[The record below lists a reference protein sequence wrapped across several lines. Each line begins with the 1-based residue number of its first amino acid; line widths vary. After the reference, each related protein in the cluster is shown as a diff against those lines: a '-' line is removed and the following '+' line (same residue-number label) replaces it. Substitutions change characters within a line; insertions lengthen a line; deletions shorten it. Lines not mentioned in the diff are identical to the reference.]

1 LVQRRHAV
9 SGPRRQLADDFGTH
23 LEDMK
28 MRTNLPVTN
37 VEFQLDNDA
46 MIVSKTDPK
55 GKLAYFNK
63 QFVDASGFSE
73 AELMGQPH
81 NIVRHPDM
89 PPEAFDDLWTTIK
102 AGMPWAGAVKNR
114 RKNGDFYWVR
124 ASATPIWENGQ
135 IAGYMS
141 IRTKLPAAQRAE
153 AEHVYGLIRAR
164 KAQQYTVTAGH
175 IRRRSLA
182 DSMLR
187 RFKMTIGRK
196 IYGLIGLSF
205 IGVIGIALLDSRE
218 LASSLVQQKQI
229 ELRHMTEL
237 AVGVVKEE
245 YATVQSGGVAV
256 ADAQKRALARVAAMR
271 YGNDDYF
278 WVNDMQPRMV
288 MHPIKTEM
296 NGKDISA
303 FKDPNG
309 KALFSDMVDVVQ
321 KDGSGF
327 VPYEWPKPG
336 FDKPQPKLSYVT
348 GFAPWGW
355 VIGTG
360 VYIDDLS
367 AQSWASIR
375 RALMTAGLVLLL
387 TLAVSIIV
395 ARRITG
401 PLRQMTTTMNA
412 LARGTLDAEVPG
424 LDRRDEVGEMA
435 KAVEVFKSNA
445 VARQALEAEGREAE
459 ARAITR
465 RKADMHKIADD
476 FEGAVG
482 EIVRTVSSASTE
494 LEASAGTLTTTADH
508 AQELSTMVAAASEE
522 ASTNVQSVASATEE
536 MASSINEIS
545 RQVQASARMANEAVD
560 QARRTNDR
568 VGELSKAAARIGD
581 VVELINTIAGQTN
594 LLALNATIE
603 AARAGE
609 AGRGFAVVASEVKA
623 LAEQT
628 AKATG
633 EIGQQVS
640 GIQAATQESV
650 GAIKEISGTIEK
662 LSEISSAIAAAV
674 EEQGAAT
681 QEISRNVQQAAL
693 GTQQVSSHIADVQR
707 GASETGSASSQIL
720 SSAQSLSSDSN
731 RLRLEV
737 GKFLDTVRAA

>member
-1 LVQRRHAV
+1 VCHGS
-9 SGPRRQLADDFGTH
+9 SGPRRQPADDFEYC

-37 VEFQLDNDA
+37 IEFKLDDDA

-124 ASATPIWENGQ
+124 ASATPIWEKGQ

-141 IRTKLPAAQRAE
+141 IRTKLPVEQRAE
-153 AEHVYGLIRAR
+153 AEHVYGLIRAK
-164 KAQQYTVTAGH
+164 KAQKYSVSAGH
-175 IRRRSLA
+175 IRRRSPLE
-182 DSMLR
+182 SILG
-187 RFKMTIGRK
+187 RFRMTVGRK
-196 IYGLIGLSF
+196 IYALIGLSF

-218 LASSLVQQKQI
+218 LAASLDQQKQI

-245 YATVQSGGVAV
+245 YASARAGGVAV

-288 MHPIKTEM
+288 MHPMKPEM
-296 NGKDISA
+296 NGNDISA

-309 KALFSDMVDVVQ
+309 KALFSDMVDIVR

-360 VYIDDLS
+360 VYIDDLR
-367 AQSWASIR
+367 AQSWASTR
-375 RALMTAGLVLLL
+375 HALVAAGLVLLL

-424 LDRRDEVGEMA
+424 LDRQDEVGEMA

-459 ARAITR
+459 VRAISR
-465 RKADMHKIADD
+465 RKADMHKMADD
-476 FEGAVG
+476 FESAVG
-482 EIVRTVSSASTE
+482 EIVQTVSSASTE
-494 LEASAGTLTTTADH
+494 LEASASTLTTTAAH
-508 AQELSTMVAAASEE
+508 AQELTTMVAAASEE

-536 MASSINEIS
+536 MASSVNEIS
-545 RQVQASARMANEAVD
+545 RQVQESARMANEAVD

-633 EIGQQVS
+633 EIGQQVT

-650 GAIKEISGTIEK
+650 GAIKQISGTIEK

-681 QEISRNVQQAAL
+681 QEISRNVQQAAH
-693 GTQQVSSHIADVQR
+693 GTQQVSAHIADVRR
-707 GASETGSASSQIL
+707 GASETGSASSQVL

-737 GKFLDTVRAA
+737 GRFLDTVRAA